1 MDIGKKSNDEIVI
14 ISIDTYDYMYS
25 EWVLKIFGKAMDD
38 YRLMRKFDL
47 SMGLELIFNDL
58 EIDDGDTYS
67 FFIKDKRK
75 LMVAKLKY
83 GF

>member
-1 MDIGKKSNDEIVI
+1 MDIGKKSNDEIVF

-38 YRLMRKFDL
+38 YRLMGKFDL
-47 SMGLELIFNDL
+47 SMGLELINDDH

-67 FFIKDKRK
+67 FAIKDKRK